1 MNRRSMSDDKEY
13 QIQRLSSALEVSNNT
28 IKNLEKR
35 LKDALQVIAIF
46 EQEKRMWGEQKKLQ
60 ERIIRQ
66 QLESSDV
73 EKRMLEKEVIDLR
86 EKLKAA

>member
-1 MNRRSMSDDKEY
+1 MSDDKEY